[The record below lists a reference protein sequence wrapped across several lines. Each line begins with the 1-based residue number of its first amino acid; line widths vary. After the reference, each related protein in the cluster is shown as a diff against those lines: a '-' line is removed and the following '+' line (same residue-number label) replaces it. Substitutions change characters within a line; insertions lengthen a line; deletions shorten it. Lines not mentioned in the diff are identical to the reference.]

1 MNSTNMEQ
9 IFSSIYKNCLWGSNG
24 NSNYQ
29 GSSGD
34 GSSPEYNI
42 DYIDFIKKFI
52 DDNNIKSVSDGGCG
66 DWRLGSSLYYDLDI
80 EYNGYDVYSELI
92 AYLTIE

>member
-42 DYIDFIKKFI
+42 EYIDFIKK
-52 DDNNIKSVSDGGCG
+52 
-66 DWRLGSSLYYDLDI
+66 YDLLEKNFED
-80 EYNGYDVYSELI
+80 NLEL
-92 AYLTIE
+92 YLSLN